1 MAATSFSFHCMICYE
16 GFDNSVSRYP
26 VVLPCGHTYVC
37 NACGERLDRC
47 MECRT
52 PLYLTFDPNE
62 GKTAPGATANPQSHD
77 IRGSPGSWNR
87 NAAAARGRGGASH
100 LSSNPQGHPPAKVIK
115 KRIPLPK
122 NVVLL
127 SLIEAT
133 ELATVDVQQQYSVK
147 SEDSGDEACPPTP
160 EIRPDHK
167 HIIQSMQ
174 SLDEEERNEEEKI
187 HLATSLSVGVGGT
200 YAVAAMEGLTMF
212 PQRPPKQ
219 IPMVKQSSIG
229 SGGENESD
237 VDDLV
242 DDFQRSHFEPKGSH
256 LLDYGDRVQIVS
268 IDKDGWAKLARGYGF
283 VSAMNNNIVKVG
295 GAVDRACRLEAML
308 RIVSQERKRLRKEQS
323 KIDNSFIRLMNELQH
338 SLEKDEDLTVI
349 CRSTFTELDTSQ
361 NGFDVDCQL
370 MADEKKENRA
380 RTATSPRSGPP
391 EMPSPSQSR
400 TCSPNSLPF
409 YPPVNKQNRIVDDQ
423 VRQTSLICFSP
434 EEFLRP
440 AAITETFSMTE
451 VTASARELLRGVGGS
466 KSDAPSSPPNRQNPY
481 PSQSEMLA
489 GARAWRERHGRPAAT
504 GIDFRTGMSG
514 HSALLSVKPSHPHE
528 FLENDESIRGKPL
541 SFRMSSHTGLT
552 MGRKRNS
559 IGHGMATRSTMWIG
573 SNPRASP
580 STPKTNHSLGT
591 PKESPICLILLPD

>member
-1 MAATSFSFHCMICYE
+1 MATTSFSFHCMICYE

-52 PLYLTFDPNE
+52 PLYITFDPNE
-62 GKTAPGATANPQSHD
+62 GKAAAAAANPQAHD
-77 IRGSPGSWNR
+77 IRNSPGSWNR
-87 NAAAARGRGGASH
+87 SAVSVRGRGSTSH
-100 LSSNPQGHPPAKVIK
+100 HSPNPQAQQPPPKLIK

-133 ELATVDVQQQYSVK
+133 ELATVDVHQQFSTK
-147 SEDSGDEACPPTP
+147 SEDSGDEGCPPTP
-160 EIRPDHK
+160 ENRPDHR

-187 HLATSLSVGVGGT
+187 QIATSLSVGAGGT
-200 YAVAAMEGLTMF
+200 YAVAAKDGLTRF
-212 PQRPPKQ
+212 PQRRPKQ
-219 IPMVKQSSIG
+219 IPMAKQSSVG

-268 IDKDGWAKLARGYGF
+268 IDKDGWAKLARGYGY
-283 VSAMNNNIVKVG
+283 VSANKNSIVKVG

-308 RIVSQERKRLRKEQS
+308 RMVSQERKRLRKEQS
-323 KIDNSFIRLMNELQH
+323 RIDNSFIRLMNELQH

-349 CRSTFTELDTSQ
+349 CRSTFLNLDTTR
-361 NGFDVDCQL
+361 NGFEVDSQL
-370 MADEKKENRA
+370 MADEKKENRDGA
-380 RTATSPRSGPP
+380 VAAAPRGDPP
-391 EMPSPSQSR
+391 QMPLPSQSR
-400 TCSPNSLPF
+400 SSSPNSLAF
-409 YPPVNKQNRIVDDQ
+409 YPPLEKPNRKRDDSVNP
-423 VRQTSLICFSP
+423 TSLICFSP

-440 AAITETFSMTE
+440 EAITESFSMNE
-451 VTASARELLRGVGGS
+451 VTASAREILRGVGGTRCE
-466 KSDAPSSPPNRQNPY
+466 APSPPPNRQNPY

-489 GARAWRERHGRPAAT
+489 GARENAT
-504 GIDFRTGMSG
+504 GVRRLL
-514 HSALLSVKPSHPHE
+514 ALIFVLV
-528 FLENDESIRGKPL
+528 
-541 SFRMSSHTGLT
+541 
-552 MGRKRNS
+552 
-559 IGHGMATRSTMWIG
+559 
-573 SNPRASP
+573 
-580 STPKTNHSLGT
+580 
-591 PKESPICLILLPD
+591 

>member
-52 PLYLTFDPNE
+52 PLYVTFDPNE
-62 GKTAPGATANPQSHD
+62 GKAAAANPQPQE

-87 NAAAARGRGGASH
+87 SAVSIRGRGGASH
-100 LSSNPQGHPPAKVIK
+100 LSPNPQARQPPKVIK

-133 ELATVDVQQQYSVK
+133 ELATVDVHNQFSTK
-147 SEDSGDEACPPTP
+147 SEDSGDAGCPPTP
-160 EIRPDHK
+160 ENRPDHK

-187 HLATSLSVGVGGT
+187 QIATSLSVGAGGT
-200 YAVAAMEGLTMF
+200 YAVAAKEGLTMF

-219 IPMVKQSSIG
+219 IPMKKQSSVG

-268 IDKDGWAKLARGYGF
+268 IDKDGWAKLARGYGY
-283 VSAMNNNIVKVG
+283 VSADKNSIVKVG

-308 RIVSQERKRLRKEQS
+308 RIVSQERKRLRTEQS
-323 KIDNSFIRLMNELQH
+323 RIDNSFIRLMNELQH
-338 SLEKDEDLTVI
+338 SLDKDEDLTVI
-349 CRSTFTELDTSQ
+349 CRSTFMDLDTSQ
-361 NGFDVDCQL
+361 NGFEVDSE
-370 MADEKKENRA
+370 MIAEEKKENRDS
-380 RTATSPRSGPP
+380 TVSIPRGVAP

-400 TCSPNSLPF
+400 TGSPNSLPF
-409 YPPVNKQNRIVDDQ
+409 YPPVEKNNRHRDDS
-423 VRQTSLICFSP
+423 VSQTSLICFSP

-440 AAITETFSMTE
+440 ETIAESFSMND
-451 VTASARELLRGVGGS
+451 VTASARELLRGVGGGGRCE
-466 KSDAPSSPPNRQNPY
+466 APSPPPNRQNAY

-514 HSALLSVKPSHPHE
+514 HSALLSSKPSHPHE
-528 FLENDESIRGKPL
+528 FLENDESIRKPL

-559 IGHGMATRSTMWIG
+559 IGHGMASRSNMWIG
-573 SNPRASP
+573 SGPRTSASP
-580 STPKTNHSLGT
+580 STPKTYRSTGT
-591 PKESPICLILLPD
+591 P

>member
-1 MAATSFSFHCMICYE
+1 MICYE

-26 VVLPCGHTYVC
+26 VVLPCGHTYIC

-52 PLYLTFDPNE
+52 SLYITFDPNE
-62 GKTAPGATANPQSHD
+62 GKAASVAANPQAHE

-87 NAAAARGRGGASH
+87 SSVAVRGRGGASH
-100 LSSNPQGHPPAKVIK
+100 HSTNPHQVHPPPKLIK

-147 SEDSGDEACPPTP
+147 SEDSVDEGCPPTP
-160 EIRPDHK
+160 ENRPDHK

-174 SLDEEERNEEEKI
+174 SIDEEELNEEEKI
-187 HLATSLSVGVGGT
+187 QIATSLSVGAGGT
-200 YAVAAMEGLTMF
+200 YAVAAKEGLTMF
-212 PQRPPKQ
+212 PQRPSKQ
-219 IPMVKQSSIG
+219 IPMKKHSSIG

-242 DDFQRSHFEPKGSH
+242 DDFQRNHFEPKGSH

-268 IDKDGWAKLARGYGF
+268 IDKDGWAKLARGYGY
-283 VSAMNNNIVKVG
+283 VSADKNSIVKVG

-349 CRSTFTELDTSQ
+349 CRSTFLNLDTSH
-361 NGFDVDCQL
+361 NGFEVNSQL
-370 MADEKKENRA
+370 LAEEKKENRD
-380 RTATSPRSGPP
+380 RPVVDTTAKGAPP
-391 EMPSPSQSR
+391 EMPSPSHSR
-400 TCSPNSLPF
+400 ADSLSSLPF
-409 YPPVNKQNRIVDDQ
+409 YPPVEKYNQHREESIS
-423 VRQTSLICFSP
+423 QTSLICFSP

-440 AAITETFSMTE
+440 DAISESFSMND
-451 VTASARELLRGVGGS
+451 VTAGARELLRGVSGGS
-466 KSDAPSSPPNRQNPY
+466 ICEAPSPPPNRQNPY

-514 HSALLSVKPSHPHE
+514 HSALLSSKPSHPHE
-528 FLENDESIRGKPL
+528 FLENDESIRKPL

-559 IGHGMATRSTMWIG
+559 IGSGMASRSNMWIG
-573 SNPRASP
+573 SGPRASP
-580 STPKTNHSLGT
+580 STPKNYRSMGT
-591 PKESPICLILLPD
+591 P